1 VGEAGPRPLP
11 SRVLMTADA
20 VGGVWGFALDLA
32 AGLAA
37 RGTRTDLAVLG
48 PAPSA
53 GQRAAAAAVPGL
65 TVRHVSVR
73 LEWAPGAEADR
84 AEAARLL
91 LALAEDVRP
100 DLVHANG
107 YAEAALPWGVP
118 VVLTCHSDVATWWLA
133 VHGTEPPP
141 EWRAYRERVRAALRA
156 ADVAVAPTDAHA
168 DAVAAAYPGAPRPRA
183 VPNGRDPGRRPAAG
197 AREPAALAAGRLW
210 DGAKGMDALDLA
222 AGRIGWRVEAAGAAE
237 GPGGA
242 ASFRHLRPLGPLSP
256 DDLADRMA
264 RAAVFVHP
272 ARYEPFGLAP
282 LEAALSGCALV
293 LGDVRSLRELWDGAA
308 LFVPPGDAARLART
322 LDRVLGDPRLAGSL
336 GAAARSRARRYP
348 ARRMLAGYLRAYADA
363 CARPRRRA
371 GRQAA

>member
-1 VGEAGPRPLP
+1 
-11 SRVLMTADA
+11 MTADA

-65 TVRHVSVR
+65 TVRHVPVR
-73 LEWAPGAEADR
+73 LEWMPGAEADR

-91 LALAEDVRP
+91 TALAEDVRP

-107 YAEAALPWGVP
+107 YAEAALPWGAP

-156 ADVAVAPTDAHA
+156 SDVAVAPTAAHA

-197 AREPAALAAGRLW
+197 AREPVALAAGRLW
-210 DGAKGMDALDLA
+210 DGAKGMDALDRA
-222 AGRIGWRVEAAGAAE
+222 AGRIGWPVEAAGPAD

-242 ASFRHLRPLGPLSP
+242 AAFRHVRALGPLTP
-256 DDLADRMA
+256 DELADRMS

-282 LEAALSGCALV
+282 LEAALAGCALV
-293 LGDVRSLRELWDGAA
+293 LGDVPSLRELWDGAA
-308 LFVPPGDAARLART
+308 LFVPPGDAGRLAVA
-322 LDRVLGDPRLAGSL
+322 LDRVLGDPRLAARL
-336 GAAARSRARRYP
+336 GAAARSRAARYP
-348 ARRMLAGYLRAYADA
+348 ARRMLAGYLRAYAEA
-363 CARPRRRA
+363 RARPRGRS